1 MDTLGKLEEI
11 TDLRT
16 VWQNEATE
24 FTPWLA
30 ADENISL
37 LADAVDLEIAVEETE
52 SNVGDFHVDIFATDA
67 ITGRR
72 IIIENQLEDTNHD
85 HLGKLITY
93 AAGKSAEII
102 IWIVKHAREEHRA
115 AVEWLNNNTDERI
128 GFFLCE
134 IKLYRI
140 GDSAPAVKFDVIE
153 KPNDWTKELRK
164 VESVSETQQERYNY
178 WVAFQDYAF
187 QKKLFA
193 KNFKR
198 RKPSTDN
205 WFDFSIGSSACV
217 IRLTQIRQ
225 RNELGA
231 ELYIHNS
238 KDLFRALHA
247 HKDAIESETGLTFDW
262 RELPDKKASR
272 IVISKQVSFDDETAQ
287 AEQFDWLIDVMLK
300 LKKTFSRYL

>member
-1 MDTLGKLEEI
+1 MDTLGRLEEI
-11 TDLRT
+11 TDLRR

-30 ADENISL
+30 ADENISI
-37 LADAVDLEIAVEETE
+37 LADEVDLKITVDDTE
-52 SNVGDFHVDIFATDA
+52 SHVGDFRADILATDA

-153 KPNDWTKELRK
+153 KPNDWTKEMRK
-164 VESVSETQQERYNY
+164 TEITEKQQKRYNY
-178 WVAFQDYAF
+178 WHAFLEYALQ
-187 QKKLFA
+187 QKSFKD
-193 KNFKR
+193 NFKSPAPSANTEIYFAMGTAACRMTVSQVR
-198 RKPSTDN
+198 R
-205 WFDFSIGSSACV
+205 
-217 IRLTQIRQ
+217 
-225 RNELGA
+225 RNEIEVYLRIFDNVKFQ
-231 ELYIHNS
+231 ELFNN
-238 KDLFRALHA
+238 
-247 HKDAIESETGLTFDW
+247 KDAIESETGLTFDW

-272 IVISKQVSFDDETAQ
+272 IVISKQVSFDDESAR

-300 LKKTFSRYL
+300 LKKTFGRYL

>member
-1 MDTLGKLEEI
+1 MSTLGKLEEI

-16 VWQNEATE
+16 VWPHEATD

-30 ADENISL
+30 AEENISL
-37 LADAVDLEIAVEETE
+37 LADAVGLEIAIEETE
-52 SNVGDFHVDIFATDA
+52 SNVGDFHVDIFATEA

-153 KPNDWTKELRK
+153 KPNDWTKVLRK
-164 VESVSETQQERYNY
+164 TESVSETQQERYNY
-178 WVAFQDYAF
+178 WIAFQDCAF
-187 QKKLFA
+187 QKKPFA
-193 KNFKR
+193 KSFKR
-198 RKPSTDN
+198 RKPTTDN

-231 ELYIHNS
+231 ELYIHNN
-238 KDLFRALHA
+238 KDLFRTLLAN
-247 HKDAIESETGLTFDW
+247 KDAIESASGLSLDW

-272 IVISKQVSFDDETAQ
+272 IVIFKQVSFDDESARH
-287 AEQFDWLIDVMLK
+287 EQFDWLIDMMLK
-300 LKKTFSRYL
+300 MKKSFTPYL

>member
-93 AAGKSAEII
+93 AAGKSADII
-102 IWIVKHAREEHRA
+102 IWLVKHAREEHRA
-115 AVEWLNNNTDERI
+115 AVEWLNNHTDDKI

-134 IKLYRI
+134 IKLYRM